1 MSVIHHVIY
10 SPLSQKTY
18 VTVSWL
24 LMVEQPSEL
33 SEMLFLFLFEIETI
47 QVLFSG
53 QRMDGEGGTK
63 FTD

>member
-1 MSVIHHVIY
+1 
-10 SPLSQKTY
+10 
-18 VTVSWL
+18 
-24 LMVEQPSEL
+24 MVEQPSEL